1 MSTPNPDLSV
11 VVPVKNE
18 EDNIGPMVDEVRAA
32 AASWP
37 WTWELVFVDDG
48 STDATWRKI
57 SEQSAADPRVRG
69 AKFKF
74 NCGQTSGVA
83 AGVRESR
90 GRWCVTLD
98 GDLQNDPA
106 DIKAMVEA
114 LAGADMV
121 MGWRRRRA
129 DNAWRKV
136 QSRIANTVRNAL
148 TGETVHDIGCAIKA
162 FDRAKMLEIPLFEG
176 MHRFMPTL
184 FRYKGFRVVE
194 VEVNHR
200 ERRMGQTKYTM
211 LNRVFRALRDL
222 FAVRWMGTR
231 MIRYEVIE
239 GTDAAVEAAERKPAE
254 SSI

>member
-1 MSTPNPDLSV
+1 MAKPDPELSV
-11 VVPVKNE
+11 VVPVMNE
-18 EDNIGPMVDEVRAA
+18 EDNILPMVEEIRSV
-32 AASWP
+32 ASAWP
-37 WTWELVFVDDG
+37 WSWELVFVDDG
-48 STDATWRKI
+48 STDATWARI
-57 SEQSAADPRVRG
+57 SEISAAEPRVRG
-69 AKFKF
+69 VRFKF

-83 AGVRESR
+83 AGVRHAR

-106 DIKAMVEA
+106 DIAAMVRA
-114 LAGADMV
+114 LEGVDMV
-121 MGWRRRRA
+121 VGWRRKRA

-136 QSRIANTVRNAL
+136 QSRVANTVRNAL

-184 FRYKGFRVVE
+184 FRYKGFRVAE

-200 ERRMGQTKYTM
+200 ERRMGKTKYTM

-222 FAVRWMGTR
+222 FAVRWMGSR
-231 MIRYEVIE
+231 MIRYQV
-239 GTDAAVEAAERKPAE
+239 AEQTQPDPAQ
-254 SSI
+254 IKI